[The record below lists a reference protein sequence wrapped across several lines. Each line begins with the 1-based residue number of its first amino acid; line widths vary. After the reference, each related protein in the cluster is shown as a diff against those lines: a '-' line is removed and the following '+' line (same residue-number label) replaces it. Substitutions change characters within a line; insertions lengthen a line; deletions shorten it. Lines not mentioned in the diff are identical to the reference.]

1 MNLNSPTEAIPESL
15 VADEDGRTHSPS
27 LPAACRKRHPGRG
40 ALLAIVVG
48 ISLALALPFVPFVP
62 VSESSVTGA
71 ALMGLASGWLLLGL
85 LLGHATKVRQRWAL
99 LAALVFA
106 EGGLLLLTF
115 GAPAHRFL
123 DWVWPPA
130 LLGIAVWMVWSVR
143 WQRGIPKAVL
153 YPVAVLLVLASVGG
167 GIETVAETA
176 DTQSHPVPGRLV
188 DVGGHRL
195 HLRCTGSGSPTV
207 VFEAGGAVSSS
218 GVGRISAAVAR
229 DTRIC
234 TYDRA
239 GRGWS
244 DDVATPP
251 SGKQIAVDLHTALH
265 RSGERGPYVLGGHS
279 FGGLYV
285 RSFAKLYPK
294 EVAGMVL
301 VDSTAPDR
309 AAHGGEGSTETL
321 HRVAALLS
329 VSARFGLIR
338 LLNAFIP
345 AGLPAPYEE
354 EVQANA
360 ATARSLESSLDEY
373 IDAGDSVRDA
383 ATLTSIGDKPL
394 VVLTASIGHDSSWFQ
409 AQNEMLNLSTDSVHR
424 IVPGV
429 DHPGMVASERGAAAT
444 AHSIADVVTAVRTG
458 QRLASAGGRP

>member
-1 MNLNSPTEAIPESL
+1 MNPNSPSEAIPESL
-15 VADEDGRTHSPS
+15 ADDEDERTHTQS
-27 LPAACRKRHPGRG
+27 LPAASRKRHPGRG
-40 ALLAIVVG
+40 ALLAIVAG
-48 ISLALALPFVPFVP
+48 ITLALVLPFLPFVP
-62 VSESSVTGA
+62 VSESGVTGA
-71 ALMGLASGWLLLGL
+71 ALVGLAVGWLLLGL
-85 LLGHATKVRQRWAL
+85 RLGHAAKVRQRWAL

-130 LLGIAVWMVWSVR
+130 LLGIVAWMVWSVR
-143 WQRGIPKAVL
+143 WQRGVPRAVL
-153 YPVAVLLVLASVGG
+153 YPVAALLVLASVGG
-167 GIETVAETA
+167 GIETVAETVDA
-176 DTQSHPVPGRLV
+176 QAHPVPGRLV

-218 GVGRISAAVAR
+218 GVARISAAVAR

-244 DDVATPP
+244 DEAATPP
-251 SGKQIAVDLHTALH
+251 SGKRIAVDLHTALQ

-285 RSFAKLYPK
+285 RSFAKLYQR

-301 VDSTAPDR
+301 VDSTAPDP
-309 AAHGGEGSTETL
+309 AAPDGEDSRETL

-338 LLNAFIP
+338 LLNAFMP

-373 IDAGDSVRDA
+373 IDAGDSVKDA

-394 VVLTASIGHDSSWFQ
+394 VVLTASIGHDPSWFR
-409 AQNEMLNLSTDSVHR
+409 AQHEMLALSTDSVHR
-424 IVPGV
+424 TVSGV
-429 DHPGMVASERGAAAT
+429 DHQGMVASEHGAAAT
-444 AHSIADVVTAVRTG
+444 THGITDVVTAVRTG
-458 QRLASAGGRP
+458 QRVAPVGDRS